1 MSEAVYPQS
10 EVFHTEDM
18 TISVGPQ
25 HPSTHGVLRFVV
37 RTDGEVI
44 GEAIPDVGYL
54 HRSIEKIGEKCTYHG
69 YVPYTDRADYL
80 AAMFANQGFCMA
92 AEKLAATEVTR
103 RGEFCRVIACELNRI
118 ASHLISVGTFGQDI
132 GAITPFLHALRERET
147 INDLMEEICGAR
159 LTYNYIRIGGVGYD
173 ITQETCDKI
182 LIFLDHFHPIGDE
195 YNRLL
200 SYNKIYIER
209 LANVAAITKEEA
221 FQYNL
226 VGPNLRASGV
236 KWDIR
241 RDIPYSVY
249 PELEFDVPVGHG
261 EKGTLGDCYDR
272 YWVRM
277 QELQESS
284 KIVRQCLKMMPKG
297 PAISKVPRK
306 FKPPAGEV
314 YGRGEAPRCDRGVS
328 VASDGTE
335 YPYRVRTRAGSF
347 TAMGIIDKLSRGI
360 MVADLIALIASLDV
374 DARLHARPDAALEPA
389 RHARS

>member
-1 MSEAVYPQS
+1 MSEAVSPES

-44 GEAIPDVGYL
+44 SEAIPDVGYL
-54 HRSIEKIGEKCTYHG
+54 HRSIEKIGEKCTWHG

-92 AEKLAATEVTR
+92 AEKLGATEVTR

-132 GAITPFLHALRERET
+132 GAVTPFLHALRERET

-182 LIFLDHFHPIGDE
+182 TTFLDHFEPFVDE
-195 YNRLL
+195 LNRLL

-209 LANVAAITKEEA
+209 LVNVAAITKAEA
-221 FQYNL
+221 FQHNL
-226 VGPNLRASGV
+226 VGPNLRACGV

-249 PELEFDVPVGHG
+249 PELEFDIPIGNG
-261 EKGTLGDCYDR
+261 ERGTLGDCYDR
-272 YWVRM
+272 YWVRIR
-277 QELQESS
+277 ELEESS
-284 KIVRQCLKMMPKG
+284 KILRQALKMMPKG
-297 PAISKVPRK
+297 PAISKVARK
-306 FKPPAGEV
+306 FKPPVGEAYV
-314 YGRGEAPRCDRGVS
+314 RVEAPRGDMGFYV
-328 VASDGTE
+328 VSDGSE
-335 YPYRVRTRAGSF
+335 YPYRVRIRTGSF

-374 DARLHARPDAALEPA
+374 DAPEIDR
-389 RHARS
+389 

>member
-1 MSEAVYPQS
+1 MAEVARTAG

-18 TISVGPQ
+18 TLSVGPQ

-44 GEAIPDVGYL
+44 RVAIPDVGYL
-54 HRSIEKIGEKCTYHG
+54 HRSIEKIGEKVTWHG

-92 AEKLAATEVTR
+92 AERLGGVEVAR

-173 ITQETCDKI
+173 ITRQTCDRI
-182 LIFLDHFHPIGDE
+182 TQFIDHFEPIVDE
-195 YNRLL
+195 FNRLL
-200 SYNKIYIER
+200 SNNKIFIER
-209 LANVAAITKEEA
+209 LADVAVITKEDA
-221 FQYNL
+221 FQYNI
-226 VGPNLRASGV
+226 VGPNLRACGV

-249 PELEFDVPVGHG
+249 PELEFEVPIGSG
-261 EKGTLGDCYDR
+261 EKGTLGDSYDR
-272 YWVRM
+272 YMVRIREM
-277 QELQESS
+277 QESC
-284 KIVRQCLKMMPKG
+284 KILRQCLKMMPQG
-297 PAISKVPRK
+297 PAIAKVARK
-306 FKPPAGEV
+306 FKPPAGQAYVRIESS
-314 YGRGEAPRCDRGVS
+314 RGYMGFYV
-328 VASDGTE
+328 VSDGSE
-335 YPYRVRTRAGSF
+335 YPYRVRIRTGSF
-347 TAMGIIDKLSRGI
+347 TAMSLIEKISHGI

-374 DARLHARPDAALEPA
+374 DAPEIDR
-389 RHARS
+389 